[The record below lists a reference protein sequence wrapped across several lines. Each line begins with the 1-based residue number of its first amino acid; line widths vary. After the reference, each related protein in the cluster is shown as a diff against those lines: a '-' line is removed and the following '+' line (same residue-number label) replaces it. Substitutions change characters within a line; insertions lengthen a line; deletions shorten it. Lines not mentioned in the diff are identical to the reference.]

1 MKMDSFDELMDILTT
16 FCAEGHQVS
25 QPLQLREGF
34 AGQDM
39 FVIPRP
45 VLARARQH
53 PLIRPVYP
61 TDVGWFPN
69 AGHHYRDRPLGAR
82 QDHLMMCTGGHG
94 YAVIDGQEA
103 HLRAGELLI
112 IPKNVRH
119 TYWAADDDPW
129 SIYWVHFL
137 GDDAAYYIDR
147 IPRPGQPVAVEP
159 TAQDEAVRLFRYC
172 LDALY
177 EGYGLPTLIYAAQ
190 SVQHILSLLL
200 YRNPA
205 LPMEP
210 RKKDWRSSLDTVI
223 EYMQENLTQP
233 LRLGDFAR
241 EAELSV
247 SHFSELFH
255 AQTGQSPMAYF
266 IHLRVR
272 HACRLLDLS
281 DKPVKVVAIETGY
294 RDPYYFSRVFKK
306 AMGISPDKYRS
317 IKKG

>member
-1 MKMDSFDELMDILTT
+1 MQS
-16 FCAEGHQVS
+16 
-25 QPLQLREGF
+25 LQLREGF

-45 VLARARQH
+45 VLALARQH
-53 PLIRPVYP
+53 PLMRSAYP
-61 TDVGWFPN
+61 TDIGWFPA
-69 AGHHYRDRPLGAR
+69 AGHHYRDRPQGAR
-82 QDHLMMCTGGHG
+82 QDHLMLCVAGHG
-94 YAVIDGQEA
+94 YAVINGQRA
-103 HLRAGELLI
+103 SLHAGELLI
-112 IPKNVRH
+112 VPKGVAH
-119 TYWAADDDPW
+119 TYWAAADDPW

-137 GDDAAYYIDR
+137 GEDADYYTER
-147 IPRPGQPVAVEP
+147 IPRRGQPVAVEP

-200 YRNPA
+200 YRNQS

-210 RKKDWRSSLDTVI
+210 RKKSWRSNLDSVI
-223 EYMQENLTQP
+223 EYMQAHLNEP
-233 LRLGDFAR
+233 LRLEDFAR
-241 EAELSV
+241 EADLSV
-247 SHFSELFH
+247 SHFSELFR

-272 HACRLLDLS
+272 FASRLLDLS
-281 DKPVKVVAIETGY
+281 EKPIKVVAMEAGY

-306 AMGISPDKYRS
+306 VMGISPEKYRT